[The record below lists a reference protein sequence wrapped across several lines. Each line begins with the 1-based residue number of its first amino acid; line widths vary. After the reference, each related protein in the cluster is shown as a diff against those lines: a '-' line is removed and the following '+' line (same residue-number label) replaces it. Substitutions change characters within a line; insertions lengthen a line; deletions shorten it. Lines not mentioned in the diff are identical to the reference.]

1 MAKKKQDIASVKEI
15 RAELKANFK
24 ARNSGTLVGSL
35 LDSSA
40 NVKDWI
46 STGDFMLDL
55 MLSNKLDGGI
65 PVGRMIEIA
74 GGEGAG
80 KTLLASYIMANTQKK
95 GGVAIYIDTEHA
107 ASVEVMTK
115 VGVDIDNLIYVQAG
129 STEEVLQTIETV
141 VTKVHRENSDKIIT
155 IVWDSIAATSTKGE
169 IEAEYEAGRTV
180 ALQARVIGLGLRKL
194 MPIISQHKVCLVFIN
209 QLRENIGQFGHGEK
223 KFTPGGNA
231 IKYGAS
237 IRLWLSH
244 FKQIKDGDKDLIGRI
259 VKCDVKKN
267 KVAPP
272 SRSINY
278 TIRWGDEPGAW
289 IDPSETMWN
298 FGIQKGVLKGVTK
311 LKYSFKMSTGDVL
324 EFTHKSFSKLISED
338 ENFEK
343 EIKSALAD
351 AYIIT
356 TKNVSA
362 EEITIED
369 AGEDG

>member
-1 MAKKKQDIASVKEI
+1 MAKKKKMEPIPDYKSEIASSIK
-15 RAELKANFK
+15 KNNDDTF
-24 ARNSGTLVGSL
+24 VGSL

-40 NVKDWI
+40 DIKDWV

-55 MLSNKLDGGI
+55 VLSNKLDGGV

-80 KTLLASYIMANTQKK
+80 KTLLASYLMADTQKK

-107 ASVEVMTK
+107 ASVEVMK
-115 VGVDIDNLIYVQAG
+115 KAGVNVEDLIYVQA
-129 STEEVLQTIETV
+129 STTESVLQTMETIV
-141 VTKVHRENSDKIIT
+141 QKVHRENSDKLIT
-155 IVWDSIAATSTKGE
+155 IVWDSIAATSTKAE
-169 IEAEYEAGRTV
+169 VEAEFEAGRTV
-180 ALQARVIGLGLRKL
+180 AMQARVIGIGMRKL
-194 MPIISQHKVCLVFIN
+194 MPLVSRHNVCLVFIN
-209 QLRENIGQFGHGEK
+209 QLRENIGGFGFGSS

-237 IRLWLSH
+237 VRLWLTH
-244 FKQIKDGDKDLIGRI
+244 FKQIKDKDGDLIGRI

-272 SRSINY
+272 SRSVMY

-289 IDPSETMWN
+289 IDPFETMWDSA
-298 FGIQKGVLKGVTK
+298 IRKGVFKKITGSTK
-311 LKYSFKMSTGDVL
+311 YTFVSSTGDPL
-324 EFTHKSFSKLISED
+324 EFTRKTFNALIKDDESFRDEVKLV
-338 ENFEK
+338 
-343 EIKSALAD
+343 LANR
-351 AYIIT
+351 YIIT

-362 EEITIED
+362 EDITYDD

>member
-1 MAKKKQDIASVKEI
+1 MAKKKTYADALREDI
-15 RAELKANFK
+15 RASIKSKNGD
-24 ARNSGTLVGSL
+24 STVGSI

-40 NVKDWI
+40 NVPDWI

-55 MLSNKLDGGI
+55 ALSNKIDGGI

-80 KTLLASYIMANTQKK
+80 KTLLASYIMANTQKR

-107 ASVEVMTK
+107 ASVEVMQK
-115 VGVDIDNLIYVQAG
+115 SGVNIDDLIYVQAG
-129 STEEVLQTIETV
+129 STEEVLQTMETIIS
-141 VTKVHRENSDKIIT
+141 KVHRENSDKLIT

-169 IEAEYEAGRTV
+169 IEAEYMAGKTV
-180 ALQARVIGLGLRKL
+180 ALQARVIGLGMRKI
-194 MPIISQHKVCLVFIN
+194 MPLVSKHKVALVFIN
-209 QLRENIGQFGHGEK
+209 QLRENIGGFGFGDT

-231 IKYGAS
+231 IKYGAT

-244 FKQIKDGDKDLIGRI
+244 YKKIMDKDKDLIGRI
-259 VKCDVKKN
+259 VKCDIKKN

-272 SRSINY
+272 SRSVMY

-289 IDPSETMWN
+289 IDPAETMWDS
-298 FGIQKGVLKGVTK
+298 GIRKNVLKKITQQ
-311 LKYSFKMSTGDVL
+311 KYSFKMSTGDVL
-324 EFTHKSFSKLISED
+324 EFTHKAFSKLIDED
-338 ENFEK
+338 ENFTN
-343 EIKSALAD
+343 EIKQALAK

-356 TKNVSA
+356 QKNISA
-362 EEITIED
+362 KDITLED

>member
-1 MAKKKQDIASVKEI
+1 MAKKKPNYADIL
-15 RAELKANFK
+15 RDELRTSIKQKN
-24 ARNSGTLVGSL
+24 GDTTVGSL

-40 NVKDWI
+40 NVSEWI

-55 MLSNKLDGGI
+55 VLSNKIVGGV
-65 PVGRMIEIA
+65 PAGRMIEIA

-95 GGVAIYIDTEHA
+95 GGIAIYIDTEHA

-115 VGVDIDNLIYVQAG
+115 VGVDIEDLIYVQAG
-129 STEEVLQTIETV
+129 STEEVLQTIQTV
-141 VTKVHRENSDKIIT
+141 VTKIHRENSDKLIT
-155 IVWDSIAATSTKGE
+155 IVWDSIAATSTKAE
-169 IEAEYEAGRTV
+169 IEAEFEAGRTV
-180 ALQARVIGLGLRKL
+180 AMQARVIGLGMRKI
-194 MPIISQHKVCLVFIN
+194 MPLVSKHNVCLIFIN
-209 QLRENIGQFGHGEK
+209 QLRENIGGFGFGDN

-237 IRLWLSH
+237 IRLWLTH
-244 FKQIKDGDKDLIGRI
+244 FKQIKDGQKDLIGRI

-272 SRSINY
+272 SRSVYY

-289 IDPSETMWN
+289 IDPAETMWTS
-298 FGIQKGVLKGVTK
+298 GIQKGVFKNVTK
-311 LKYSFKMSTGDVL
+311 QKYSFKTSNGDVL
-324 EFTHKSFSKLISED
+324 EFTHKSFAKLINED
-338 ENFEK
+338 ENFLD
-343 EIKSALAD
+343 EIKLALAA

-356 TKNVSA
+356 TKNVTA
-362 EEITIED
+362 EDITYDD

>member
-1 MAKKKQDIASVKEI
+1 M
-15 RAELKANFK
+15 
-24 ARNSGTLVGSL
+24 GSI

-40 NVKDWI
+40 NVPDWV

-55 MLSNKLDGGI
+55 ALSNRIDGGI
-65 PVGRMIEIA
+65 PAGRMIEIA

-107 ASVEVMTK
+107 ASVEVMK
-115 VGVDIDNLIYVQAG
+115 KSGVNIDDLIYIQAG
-129 STEEVLQTIETV
+129 STEEVLQTMETI
-141 VTKVHRENSDKIIT
+141 VTKVHRENSDKLIT

-169 IEAEYEAGRTV
+169 IESEFAAGKTV
-180 ALQARVIGLGLRKL
+180 ALQARVIGVGLRKL
-194 MPIISQHKVCLVFIN
+194 MPLVSRHKVCLVFIN
-209 QLRENIGQFGHGEK
+209 QLRENIGGFGFGDQ

-231 IKYGAS
+231 IKFGAS

-244 FKQIKDGDKDLIGRI
+244 YKQIKDKDKDLIGRI
-259 VKCDVKKN
+259 VKCDIKKN

-272 SRSINY
+272 SRSVYY

-289 IDPSETMWN
+289 IDPSETMWDS
-298 FGIQKGVLKGVTK
+298 GIRKGVLTK
-311 LKYSFKMSTGDVL
+311 LTAQKYSFKMSTGDVL
-324 EFTHKSFSKLISED
+324 EFTHKTFSKLISED
-338 ENFEK
+338 DNFLHEVK
-343 EIKSALAD
+343 VALAA

-362 EEITIED
+362 EDITFDD

>member
-1 MAKKKQDIASVKEI
+1 MAKKKSKPSDAKVLMGELAASMK
-15 RAELKANFK
+15 K
-24 ARNSGTLVGSL
+24 RNSGTKVGSI

-40 NVKDWI
+40 NVSDWV

-55 MLSNKLDGGI
+55 ILSNKIDGGV

-80 KTLLASYIMANTQKK
+80 KTLLASYLMANTQKK
-95 GGVAIYIDTEHA
+95 GGIASYIDTEHA
-107 ASVEVMTK
+107 GSVQVMQK
-115 VGVDIDNLIYVQAG
+115 VGVDIEEMIYVQAD
-129 STEEVLQTIETV
+129 STEEVLQTIEEV
-141 VTKVHRENSDKIIT
+141 VTKVHRENSDKLIT

-169 IEAEYEAGRTV
+169 QEAEYAAGKTV
-180 ALQARVIGLGLRKL
+180 ALQARVIGLGMRKL

-209 QLRENIGQFGHGEK
+209 QLRENIGGFGFGDN

-231 IKYGAS
+231 IKYGAT

-244 FKQIKDGDKDLIGRI
+244 FKQIKDGQKDLIGRI

-272 SRSINY
+272 SRSVYY
-278 TIRWGDEPGAW
+278 TIRWGSEPGAW

-298 FGIQKGVLKGVTK
+298 SGIQKGVLKKITTQ
-311 LKYSFKMSTGDVL
+311 KYSFKMSTGDVL
-324 EFTHKSFSKLISED
+324 EFTHKSFSKLIDED
-338 ENFEK
+338 ENFET
-343 EIKSALAD
+343 EIKLALAA

-356 TKNVSA
+356 TKNVSV
-362 EEITIED
+362 EDITYDD